1 MGVVETQIYG
11 AKKKFVR
18 REDARTGEPR
28 HGDSGKPELGN
39 RNRGEEEYL
48 AYVKRTPDR
57 STEAARKSMHQRD
70 HRTTKTADAKEL
82 IIRRSRDD
90 RI

>member
-1 MGVVETQIYG
+1 MIETQIYG
-11 AKKKFVR
+11 AKKKFAR
-18 REDARTGEPR
+18 REGARTGEPR
-28 HGDSGKPELGN
+28 HGDPGKPELGN

-57 STEAARKSMHQRD
+57 LAEGARKSMHQRD
-70 HRTTKTADAKEL
+70 HRTTETADAKEL